1 MESADSKQCE
11 RVYSAVV
18 LLLLAVLLVGSIY
31 YTEELWQVKVGIA
44 LVLLAVGGY
53 SIVQYLRLRR

>member
-1 MESADSKQCE
+1 MDSGDSKQFE

>member
-1 MESADSKQCE
+1 MDSADSKQCE

-18 LLLLAVLLVGSIY
+18 LLLVAVLQVGSIY

>member
-1 MESADSKQCE
+1 MDSGDSKQFE

-31 YTEELWQVKVGIA
+31 YTEELWQVKVGIS
-44 LVLLAVGGY
+44 LVLFAVGGY

>member
-31 YTEELWQVKVGIA
+31 YTEALWQVKVGIA

>member
-1 MESADSKQCE
+1 MDSADSKQCE

-18 LLLLAVLLVGSIY
+18 LLLVAVLQVGSIY

-53 SIVQYLRLRR
+53 SIVQYLRVRR

>member
-1 MESADSKQCE
+1 MDSADSKQSE

-18 LLLLAVLLVGSIY
+18 LLLVAVLQVGSIY